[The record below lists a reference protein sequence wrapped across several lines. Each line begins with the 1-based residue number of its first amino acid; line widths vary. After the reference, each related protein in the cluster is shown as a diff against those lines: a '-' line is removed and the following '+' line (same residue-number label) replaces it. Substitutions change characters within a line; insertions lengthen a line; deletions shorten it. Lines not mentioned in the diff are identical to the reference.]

1 MTQGEVKASF
11 VGLQPDQQLRVLAL
25 LAHNVTV
32 AARTAYPAHMEEHLV
47 TGKLRAFNEL
57 LHTITGQ
64 LRHLIDG
71 DLNRYPDD
79 LFIDALFERAQQG
92 NCERD
97 LVDAFAWSYSASSSA
112 A

>member
-1 MTQGEVKASF
+1 MTQEEVKATF

-32 AARTAYPAHMEEHLV
+32 AARTAYPGQIEDRLIA
-47 TGKLRAFNEL
+47 GKLRAFNEV

-64 LRHLIDG
+64 LMHLLARDS
-71 DLNRYPDD
+71 NRYPDD
-79 LFIDALFERAQQG
+79 LFVDALFERAQQG
-92 NCERD
+92 DCRKD
-97 LVDAFAWSYSASSSA
+97 LADAFAWSYSATSSA